1 MKNPAR
7 ARLIV
12 MLFGWLLLIAPAAA
26 RQAGCAAQWR
36 SAMDA
41 FAAQDRIAMPPP
53 HGVLFVG
60 SSSINYWHTLAADFP
75 GVPVINRGFG
85 GSTIADATCYA
96 DRIVTPYRPR
106 VIVMYA
112 GDNDIAAGRAPQD
125 VAADLR
131 AFVVRVRRELPGVP
145 VIYVSIKPSV
155 ARWSLWPAMR
165 EANGLIRDWA
175 AAQRDVR
182 FVDIAPAMLDAR
194 GKPRAA
200 LFRDD
205 GLHMN
210 TAGYAIWIAALKPV
224 LAGYGFRTAQA
235 ASATPAASAS
245 K

>member
-1 MKNPAR
+1 
-7 ARLIV
+7 
-12 MLFGWLLLIAPAAA
+12 MLLTMLWLLPALGVAGALLAA
-26 RQAGCAAQWR
+26 LLHAQWR
-36 SAMDA
+36 GEIAA
-41 FAAQDRIAMPPP
+41 FEAADRAQPPAP
-53 HGVLFVG
+53 GAVLFIG
-60 SSSINYWHTLAADFP
+60 SSSMRLWTTLAGDFP
-75 GVPVINRGFG
+75 ERHTINRGFG
-85 GSTIADATCYA
+85 GSEIDDATHFA
-96 DRIVTPYRPR
+96 DRIVAPYRPSA
-106 VIVMYA
+106 IVMYA

-145 VIYVSIKPSV
+145 VVYVSIKPSV

-194 GKPRAA
+194 GKPRAE

-210 TAGYAIWIAALKPV
+210 AAGYAIWIAAPKPV